1 MHGHN
6 TTSYIFFYWKVSL
19 KTEKTSTCNWLIAT
33 CITFHIFTILRCVL
47 SISVKNLKKVEASYL
62 MAAIRY
68 KCYKF
73 YDPILLIYIFFVLEM
88 PHCLINQM
96 LLMQFV
102 NSLCIMHL
110 PMQRPSV
117 CSLIDRDKSSFK
129 IHIIPLVVN

>member
-19 KTEKTSTCNWLIAT
+19 KTEKTSTCNWFIAT
-33 CITFHIFTILRCVL
+33 CITFHIFIILRCVL
-47 SISVKNLKKVEASYL
+47 SISVKNLKKVEAPFL

-68 KCYKF
+68 KCYKL

-102 NSLCIMHL
+102 NSFCIMHL
-110 PMQRPSV
+110 HMQRPSF